1 MIMFNSITPTPL
13 HTGLSQVSLDSS
25 AASEAIT
32 KTPHHVEASA
42 EKPAKKD
49 DDNLDLQAPVNGS
62 KHAGSTAAALKSWS
76 VQQAAMDSASILR
89 VLYKAFQGLRDSS
102 RMVRATEGQAARA
115 ALANAAEKIR
125 EAAGQRFG
133 AALGSGITQLVVA
146 TTQVVGSVMEG
157 KGVKNAVQEGEAAI
171 KALDAP
177 DATNN
182 IAADTLK
189 DDTLASMS
197 KSPDVAIANKP
208 DAAGD
213 TMTGSTF
220 KQAGGAKPEIETQDL
235 SKTAPPPAPQAAS
248 TPASKVSASTS
259 KQASSAT
266 SDIKTQ
272 DLSKTPPSSAPQ
284 ATSAPDTQ
292 VEIDHAL
299 KPSANNNT
307 NANGTANATPSPNPG
322 SPSPTQVTSKSG
334 AKADTDVS
342 DKSSVN
348 TNTAPKPERSTEG
361 VDKAPKKPLT
371 KEERQEEIAKIEK
384 QTDKKIKGIQ
394 KGWDTSVGVL
404 KGAFDGTAKLV
415 DANLQHSASK
425 IDAEKFELENLAKAL
440 ELRAQ
445 AAGDD
450 FQNSYEQMR
459 GVRDVLQS
467 MAQQDSE
474 VNRGISRNI

>member
-235 SKTAPPPAPQAAS
+235 SKTAPPPAPQA
-248 TPASKVSASTS
+248 
-259 KQASSAT
+259 
-266 SDIKTQ
+266 
-272 DLSKTPPSSAPQ
+272 
-284 ATSAPDTQ
+284 
-292 VEIDHAL
+292 
-299 KPSANNNT
+299 
-307 NANGTANATPSPNPG
+307 
-322 SPSPTQVTSKSG
+322 TSKSG